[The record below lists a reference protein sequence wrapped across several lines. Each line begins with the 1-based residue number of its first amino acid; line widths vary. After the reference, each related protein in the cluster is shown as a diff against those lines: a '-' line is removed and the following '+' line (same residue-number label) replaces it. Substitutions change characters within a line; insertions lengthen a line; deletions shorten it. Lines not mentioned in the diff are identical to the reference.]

1 VINHVSI
8 GDVLTAML
16 GQAPLVAAAV
26 AALYVLFSREIGR
39 VEMRIGRLEGQIG
52 ELGGRLDRLEERVG
66 RLEDRV
72 GNLENRVGKLESR
85 MGALEDRMGRLE
97 GQVGDIGKQVD
108 SLREQMGK
116 LESRMGAL
124 EDRMGRLEGQVG
136 DIGKQVDSLR
146 EQIGK
151 LESRMGALEDR
162 MGRLEDRVGKLEGQ
176 IGDLG
181 GRMDKIEEQLA
192 SLGRSFQIYNSTL
205 LKVLST
211 KGVLTGVEAEALA
224 GYLSLVPP
232 ARSKYYTEEVRQR
245 LIELIKAVREGR
257 YTAADVRELGRI
269 AELMEKEWEETGRRD
284 LLDYYLKLQMLVA
297 ILEGI
302 LVSRGEWP
310 REELWA

>member
-1 VINHVSI
+1 VSI

-97 GQVGDIGKQVD
+97 GQVGN
-108 SLREQMGK
+108 
-116 LESRMGAL
+116 
-124 EDRMGRLEGQVG
+124 
-136 DIGKQVDSLR
+136 IGKQVDSLR

-162 MGRLEDRVGKLEGQ
+162 MGRLEDRVVKLEGQ

-192 SLGRSFQIYNSTL
+192 GLGRSFQIYNSTL

>member
-1 VINHVSI
+1 VSI

-97 GQVGDIGKQVD
+97 GQVGNIGKQVD
-108 SLREQMGK
+108 SLREQ
-116 LESRMGAL
+116 
-124 EDRMGRLEGQVG
+124 V
-136 DIGKQVDSLR
+136 
-146 EQIGK
+146 GK

-192 SLGRSFQIYNSTL
+192 GLGRSFQIYNSTL

>member
-72 GNLENRVGKLESR
+72 GKLESRMGALEDRMGRLEDRVGNLENRVGKLESR

-97 GQVGDIGKQVD
+97 GQVGN
-108 SLREQMGK
+108 
-116 LESRMGAL
+116 
-124 EDRMGRLEGQVG
+124 
-136 DIGKQVDSLR
+136 IGKQVDSLR

-192 SLGRSFQIYNSTL
+192 GLGRSFQIYNSTL

>member
-1 VINHVSI
+1 VDAAIAERPREIPPPTAIQTATYKKLLSLVVINHVSI

-26 AALYVLFSREIGR
+26 AVLYVLFSREIGR

-97 GQVGDIGKQVD
+97 DRVGN
-108 SLREQMGK
+108 
-116 LESRMGAL
+116 LENR
-124 EDRMGRLEGQVG
+124 V
-136 DIGKQVDSLR
+136 
-146 EQIGK
+146 GK

-162 MGRLEDRVGKLEGQ
+162 MGRLEDRVGNLESQ

>member
-72 GNLENRVGKLESR
+72 GNLENRVGN
-85 MGALEDRMGRLE
+85 
-97 GQVGDIGKQVD
+97 
-108 SLREQMGK
+108 
-116 LESRMGAL
+116 
-124 EDRMGRLEGQVG
+124 
-136 DIGKQVDSLR
+136 
-146 EQIGK
+146 
-151 LESRMGALEDR
+151 LEDR

>member
-1 VINHVSI
+1 VSI

-66 RLEDRV
+66 RLEDRL

-97 GQVGDIGKQVD
+97 DRLGNLENRV
-108 SLREQMGK
+108 GK

>member
-52 ELGGRLDRLEERVG
+52 ELGGRLDRLEDRMG

-97 GQVGDIGKQVD
+97 GQVGN
-108 SLREQMGK
+108 
-116 LESRMGAL
+116 
-124 EDRMGRLEGQVG
+124 
-136 DIGKQVDSLR
+136 IGKQVDSLR

-192 SLGRSFQIYNSTL
+192 GLGRSFQIYNSTL

>member
-1 VINHVSI
+1 MSI

-72 GNLENRVGKLESR
+72 GNLENQVGKLESR

-97 GQVGDIGKQVD
+97 GQVGNIGKQVD
-108 SLREQMGK
+108 SLREQM
-116 LESRMGAL
+116 
-124 EDRMGRLEGQVG
+124 
-136 DIGKQVDSLR
+136 
-146 EQIGK
+146 GK

-192 SLGRSFQIYNSTL
+192 GLGRSFQIYNSTL
-205 LKVLST
+205 PKVLST

>member
-1 VINHVSI
+1 
-8 GDVLTAML
+8 VLTAML

-97 GQVGDIGKQVD
+97 DRVGNLENRV
-108 SLREQMGK
+108 GK

-136 DIGKQVDSLR
+136 NIGKQVDSLR
-146 EQIGK
+146 EQVGK

>member
-1 VINHVSI
+1 
-8 GDVLTAML
+8 
-16 GQAPLVAAAV
+16 
-26 AALYVLFSREIGR
+26 
-39 VEMRIGRLEGQIG
+39 
-52 ELGGRLDRLEERVG
+52 
-66 RLEDRV
+66 V

-97 GQVGDIGKQVD
+97 GQVGDIGRQVD
-108 SLREQMGK
+108 GLREQ
-116 LESRMGAL
+116 
-124 EDRMGRLEGQVG
+124 V
-136 DIGKQVDSLR
+136 
-146 EQIGK
+146 GK

>member
-1 VINHVSI
+1 VSI

-97 GQVGDIGKQVD
+97 GQVGNIGRQVD
-108 SLREQMGK
+108 GLREQ
-116 LESRMGAL
+116 
-124 EDRMGRLEGQVG
+124 V
-136 DIGKQVDSLR
+136 
-146 EQIGK
+146 GK

>member
-1 VINHVSI
+1 MSI

-97 GQVGDIGKQVD
+97 DRVGNLENRV
-108 SLREQMGK
+108 GK

-136 DIGKQVDSLR
+136 NIGKQVDSLR

-162 MGRLEDRVGKLEGQ
+162 MGRLEDRVGKLESQ

>member
-1 VINHVSI
+1 
-8 GDVLTAML
+8 VLTAML

-97 GQVGDIGKQVD
+97 GQVGN
-108 SLREQMGK
+108 
-116 LESRMGAL
+116 
-124 EDRMGRLEGQVG
+124 
-136 DIGKQVDSLR
+136 IGKQVDSLR

>member
-1 VINHVSI
+1 MINHVSI

-97 GQVGDIGKQVD
+97 
-108 SLREQMGK
+108 
-116 LESRMGAL
+116 
-124 EDRMGRLEGQVG
+124 
-136 DIGKQVDSLR
+136 
-146 EQIGK
+146 
-151 LESRMGALEDR
+151 
-162 MGRLEDRVGKLEGQ
+162 DRVGKLEGQ

-192 SLGRSFQIYNSTL
+192 GLGRSFQIYNSTL

>member
-1 VINHVSI
+1 MSI

-97 GQVGDIGKQVD
+97 DRVGNLENRV
-108 SLREQMGK
+108 GK

-136 DIGKQVDSLR
+136 DIGRQVDGLR

-192 SLGRSFQIYNSTL
+192 GLGRSFQIYNSTL

>member
-1 VINHVSI
+1 MINHVSI

-97 GQVGDIGKQVD
+97 GQVGN
-108 SLREQMGK
+108 
-116 LESRMGAL
+116 
-124 EDRMGRLEGQVG
+124 
-136 DIGKQVDSLR
+136 IGKQVDSLR

-192 SLGRSFQIYNSTL
+192 GLGRSFQIYNSTL

>member
-52 ELGGRLDRLEERVG
+52 ELGGRLDRLEDRMG

-72 GNLENRVGKLESR
+72 GNLENRV
-85 MGALEDRMGRLE
+85 
-97 GQVGDIGKQVD
+97 
-108 SLREQMGK
+108 GK

>member
-1 VINHVSI
+1 MYKKLLSLVAINHVSI

-26 AALYVLFSREIGR
+26 AVLYVLFSREIGR
-39 VEMRIGRLEGQIG
+39 VEMRVGRLEGQIG
-52 ELGGRLDRLEERVG
+52 ELGGRLERLEGRVG
-66 RLEDRV
+66 RLED
-72 GNLENRVGKLESR
+72 RVGKLESR

-97 GQVGDIGKQVD
+97 GQVGDIGRQVD
-108 SLREQMGK
+108 GLREQMGK

-124 EDRMGRLEGQVG
+124 EDRMGRLE
-136 DIGKQVDSLR
+136 
-146 EQIGK
+146 
-151 LESRMGALEDR
+151 DR
-162 MGRLEDRVGKLEGQ
+162 VGRLESQ

-192 SLGRSFQIYNSTL
+192 GLGRSFQIYNSTL

>member
-1 VINHVSI
+1 MYKKLLSLVAINHVSI

-26 AALYVLFSREIGR
+26 AVLYVLFSREIGR

-97 GQVGDIGKQVD
+97 GQVGDIGRQVD
-108 SLREQMGK
+108 GLREQMGK

-124 EDRMGRLEGQVG
+124 EDRMGRLE
-136 DIGKQVDSLR
+136 
-146 EQIGK
+146 
-151 LESRMGALEDR
+151 DR
-162 MGRLEDRVGKLEGQ
+162 VGRLESQ

-192 SLGRSFQIYNSTL
+192 GLGRSFQIYNSTL

>member
-1 VINHVSI
+1 MSI

-97 GQVGDIGKQVD
+97 GQVGN
-108 SLREQMGK
+108 
-116 LESRMGAL
+116 
-124 EDRMGRLEGQVG
+124 
-136 DIGKQVDSLR
+136 IGKQVDSLR

-192 SLGRSFQIYNSTL
+192 GLGRSFQIYNSTL

>member
-1 VINHVSI
+1 VSI

-97 GQVGDIGKQVD
+97 GQVGN
-108 SLREQMGK
+108 
-116 LESRMGAL
+116 
-124 EDRMGRLEGQVG
+124 
-136 DIGKQVDSLR
+136 IGKQVDSLR

-192 SLGRSFQIYNSTL
+192 GLGRSFQIYNSTL

>member
-1 VINHVSI
+1 VDAAIAERPREIPPPTAIQTATYKKLLSLVVINHVSI

-72 GNLENRVGKLESR
+72 GNLENQVGKLESR

-97 GQVGDIGKQVD
+97 GQVGNIGKQVD
-108 SLREQMGK
+108 SLREQM
-116 LESRMGAL
+116 
-124 EDRMGRLEGQVG
+124 
-136 DIGKQVDSLR
+136 
-146 EQIGK
+146 GK

-192 SLGRSFQIYNSTL
+192 GLGRSFQIYNSTL
-205 LKVLST
+205 PKVLST